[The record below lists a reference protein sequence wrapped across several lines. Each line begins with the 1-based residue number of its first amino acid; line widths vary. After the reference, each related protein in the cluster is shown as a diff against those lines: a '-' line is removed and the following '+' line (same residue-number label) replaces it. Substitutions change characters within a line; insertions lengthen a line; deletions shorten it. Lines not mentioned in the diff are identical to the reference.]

1 MTEPIVT
8 TSAEFRSGKGSHDE
22 NFPVASVL
30 VRKRHRPAVLAFYE
44 FVRVADDIA
53 DHASMSAQDKLARLD
68 NLEGTLL
75 GRNDDEPQGVALRT
89 VLRDRGLSPIHA
101 QHLLHAFRQDVTKL
115 RYTDWDDLIEYCRF
129 SAMPV
134 GRFVC
139 DVHGEPQSV
148 WPANDA
154 LCAALQ
160 VINHIQDC
168 AEDYCDLDR
177 VYIPEDALA
186 ADGLGVTALGEAK
199 ASPALRHCLRGLV
212 DRTATLLE
220 ESRPFA
226 TQINDSRLAAEVA
239 VIQMLAERL
248 IEVLRV
254 RDPLSERVHLSKPA
268 MLGIALKGVAWSA
281 TRRLFGR
288 ATPSVQAPARGS

>member
-1 MTEPIVT
+1 MT
-8 TSAEFRSGKGSHDE
+8 TSAEYRSGKGSHDE

-30 VRKRHRPAVLAFYE
+30 VRPRHRPAVLAFYE

-53 DHASMSAQDKLARLD
+53 DHAGMSAPEKLGRLD
-68 NLEGTLL
+68 SLEATLL
-75 GRNDDEPQGVALRT
+75 GKDDNEPQGVALRT
-89 VLRDRGLSPIHA
+89 VLRGRGLSPVHA

-115 RYTDWDDLIEYCRF
+115 RYSDWDDLIEYCRY

-168 AEDYCDLDR
+168 AKDYRDLDR
-177 VYIPEDALA
+177 VYIPQDALA
-186 ADGLGVTALGEAK
+186 ANGVDVTALGAER
-199 ASPALRHCLRGLV
+199 ASPALRACLRGLV
-212 DRTATLLE
+212 ERTAELLRQ
-220 ESRPFA
+220 SRPFA
-226 TQINDSRLAAEVA
+226 RQINDYRLAMEVA
-239 VIQMLAERL
+239 AIQMLAERL

-268 MLGIALKGVAWSA
+268 MLGMALKGAGWA
-281 TRRLFGR
+281 TMRRLYRR
-288 ATPSVQAPARGS
+288 ADVSVQAPMRGS